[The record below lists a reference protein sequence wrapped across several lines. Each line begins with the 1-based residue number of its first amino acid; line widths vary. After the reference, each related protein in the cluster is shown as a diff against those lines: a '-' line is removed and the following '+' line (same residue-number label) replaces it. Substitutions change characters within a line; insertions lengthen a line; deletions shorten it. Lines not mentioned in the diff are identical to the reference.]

1 MYSFR
6 LPPGVCY
13 ISVVVETPEQLLPEG
28 VQTGRDGEGDHSTST
43 IRISLRAPL
52 DQLVVLPSLAPGPAG
67 EGDLQEEAQEEDL
80 DHIPLVGRL

>member
-1 MYSFR
+1 MYSSR

-52 DQLVVLPSLAPGPAG
+52 DQLVVLPSSAPPGPAG
-67 EGDLQEEAQEEDL
+67 EGDGLESVTVQVSGGE
-80 DHIPLVGRL
+80 V